1 MVAYAI
7 TATAVAGSAYAAG
20 TTRAARTAHT
30 AATAGSAHAARTAH
44 AAATAGTTRAARTAH
59 SAATSRAAAIGD
71 ITLAGALASLVLT
84 GVVLATLQ

>member
-7 TATAVAGSAYAAG
+7 TATAVAGSA
-20 TTRAARTAHT
+20 
-30 AATAGSAHAARTAH
+30 HA
-44 AAATAGTTRAARTAH
+44 AGTTRAARTAH
-59 SAATSRAAAIGD
+59 SAATARAAAIGD